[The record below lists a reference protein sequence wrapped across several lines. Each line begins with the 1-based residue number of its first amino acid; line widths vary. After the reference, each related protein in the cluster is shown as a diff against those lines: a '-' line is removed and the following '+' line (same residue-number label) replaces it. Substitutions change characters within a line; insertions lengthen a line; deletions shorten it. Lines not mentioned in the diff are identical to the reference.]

1 MKNLYSSDNFLND
14 NLRWCEPLNTIWQCS
29 YFSHLVKQIKIIGTI
44 TIAIV
49 HVIYFIKISFF
60 SFSVLYI
67 YRYESKRQ
75 EIEAWLM
82 RMESRAERMGNAA
95 AQADV
100 LDFSALEASQKEQ
113 KVCGN
118 NDDFHS
124 FIYFFCSHD
133 ITFCGRFKF
142 SNFSFT
148 SFYAVSRWFRSCHE
162 IWNINDFAASS
173 CTFFFFVLSKIIF
186 FFSFLFHSIREK
198 LDVPC
203 WITHL
208 QASHWTFQSI
218 NSKAYCR
225 LSSWWHITNQA
236 NDREC

>member
-1 MKNLYSSDNFLND
+1 MYGNLKQ
-14 NLRWCEPLNTIWQCS
+14 CEPLNTIWHCS
-29 YFSHLVKQIKIIGTI
+29 WFSLLVKQIKIKGTI

-49 HVIYFIKISFF
+49 HVIYFIKISSFF
-60 SFSVLYI
+60 LSFYI

-118 NDDFHS
+118 DDFRH
-124 FIYFFCSHD
+124 YFLLLFFLSSWHY
-133 ITFCGRFKF
+133 FCGRFKF
-142 SNFSFT
+142 SNFC
-148 SFYAVSRWFRSCHE
+148 AVSRWFRSCHE
-162 IWNINDFAASS
+162 TWNINDFVFLLVP
-173 CTFFFFVLSKIIF
+173 FFYQKYYDKKNF
-186 FFSFLFHSIREK
+186 FLFHSTREK

-203 WITHL
+203 RITHL
-208 QASHWTFQSI
+208 QASHRTFQSI

-236 NDREC
+236 NDGEC